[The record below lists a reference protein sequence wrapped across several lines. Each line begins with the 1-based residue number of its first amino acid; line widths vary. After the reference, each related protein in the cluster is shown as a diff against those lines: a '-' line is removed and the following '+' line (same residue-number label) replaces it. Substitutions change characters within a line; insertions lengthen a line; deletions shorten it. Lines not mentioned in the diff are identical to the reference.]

1 MITIN
6 DIKHLEDLSK
16 LEFTDE
22 ERQKFLLEFENI
34 VGFASQITGAKT
46 EDKSFI
52 KAIDMKNLREDT
64 PQKSLSQDEVI
75 SNAPVK
81 KKGCFS
87 VPRIME

>member
-1 MITIN
+1 MITIK

-22 ERQKFLLEFENI
+22 ERQKFLLEFESI
-34 VGFASQITGAKT
+34 VQFASQITTAET
-46 EDKSFI
+46 SDKSFI
-52 KAIDMKNLREDT
+52 KAVDMKDLREDT
-64 PQKSLSQDEVI
+64 PKPSLTQDEVI

-81 KKGCFS
+81 RKGCFS

>member
-1 MITIN
+1 MITIK
-6 DIKHLEDLSK
+6 DINHLENLSK
-16 LEFTDE
+16 LEFSDE
-22 ERQKFLLEFENI
+22 ERQKFLSEFENI
-34 VGFASQITGAKT
+34 VAFASQITGAKT

-52 KAIDMKNLREDT
+52 KAVDMNNLRADE
-64 PQKSLSQDEVI
+64 PKPSLSQDEVI